1 MEDLF
6 PFSKSSYSKTKDK
19 VNCGYFICWYAW
31 QLAMNK
37 SVGKFVGDY
46 KAVIKDI
53 REDTEN
59 LRNITN

>member
-1 MEDLF
+1 
-6 PFSKSSYSKTKDK
+6 
-19 VNCGYFICWYAW
+19 
-31 QLAMNK
+31 MNK

-59 LRNITN
+59 LRNTTN